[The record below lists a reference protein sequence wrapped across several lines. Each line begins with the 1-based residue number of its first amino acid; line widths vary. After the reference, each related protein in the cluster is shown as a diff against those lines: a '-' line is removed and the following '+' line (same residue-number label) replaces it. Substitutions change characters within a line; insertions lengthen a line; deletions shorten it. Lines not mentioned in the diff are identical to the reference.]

1 MLKTKYQNA
10 HGYLATIFACV
21 LFLALSGCGT
31 NVLSGGSTGTLVIS
45 PNPVAFGDVS
55 VGQTLDAT
63 FSLVN
68 GNSTPVQITQ
78 LNLTGE
84 SFSVVGTSTL
94 PVTIPA
100 GGTSSLSVRFSP
112 AAAGAATGQLTITS
126 NSPAN
131 GTAVIALSGTGTAA
145 TGVSAALSALSCSSA
160 SITGSGTDAC
170 TVTLSAAAPSGG
182 LSISLSS
189 SSAAVTVPATVTVPA
204 NATSAAFTA
213 TVLSVTTAQTS
224 TLTATAGSAS
234 ENFTLQLNVAS
245 STTVPSLTINANS
258 VAFGNV
264 AVNTA
269 STQSVTL
276 TSSGTGSVTVSA
288 AAVTGIGFAVS
299 GTTFPVTLASG
310 QTAALDVQFDPTTA
324 GAATGQLT
332 ITNNSSTNSTAVITL
347 SGTGTAGSYAV
358 NLSWEAPT
366 SSADPVAGYNVYR
379 APSNTTTYAL
389 LNSSPET
396 ETAYVDSTVVSGQIY
411 DYIAESVDAS
421 GVESSPSNIFSVAIP

>member
-1 MLKTKYQNA
+1 
-10 HGYLATIFACV
+10 
-21 LFLALSGCGT
+21 
-31 NVLSGGSTGTLVIS
+31 
-45 PNPVAFGDVS
+45 
-55 VGQTLDAT
+55 
-63 FSLVN
+63 
-68 GNSTPVQITQ
+68 
-78 LNLTGE
+78 
-84 SFSVVGTSTL
+84 
-94 PVTIPA
+94 
-100 GGTSSLSVRFSP
+100 
-112 AAAGAATGQLTITS
+112 
-126 NSPAN
+126 
-131 GTAVIALSGTGTAA
+131 
-145 TGVSAALSALSCSSA
+145 
-160 SITGSGTDAC
+160 
-170 TVTLSAAAPSGG
+170 
-182 LSISLSS
+182 
-189 SSAAVTVPATVTVPA
+189 
-204 NATSAAFTA
+204 
-213 TVLSVTTAQTS
+213 
-224 TLTATAGSAS
+224 LTATAGSAS
-234 ENFTLQLNVAS
+234 ENFALQLNVAS
-245 STTVPSLTINANS
+245 STTVPSLTINATS

-288 AAVTGIGFAVS
+288 AAVTGTGFAVS
-299 GTTFPVTLASG
+299 GATFPVTLASG